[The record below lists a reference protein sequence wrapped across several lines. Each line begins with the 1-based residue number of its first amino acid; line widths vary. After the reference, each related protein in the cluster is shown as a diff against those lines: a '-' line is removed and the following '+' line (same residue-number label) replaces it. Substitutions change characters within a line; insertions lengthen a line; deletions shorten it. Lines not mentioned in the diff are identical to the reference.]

1 MMNKKLLV
9 LLALGFSALA
19 STADARDERLKFP
32 IADARVTDAAKEK
45 LDGSVKFYW
54 GKQSHPAVTQRLGVF
69 TSNKKTNFFGKSDKE
84 GCEWAWLSAMISL
97 QERAHKEGGNAV
109 IGIKSVY
116 KGDELV
122 SEKEYECGAGSIM
135 GGVAL
140 RGEVVKLG
148 K

>member
-1 MMNKKLLV
+1 MTNKKWIP
-9 LLALGFSALA
+9 LLALAFAA
-19 STADARDERLKFP
+19 MVSTADARDDRLKFP
-32 IADARVTDAAKEK
+32 IADAKATDAAKEK
-45 LDGSVKFYW
+45 LDGSIKFYW
-54 GKQSHPAVTQRLGVF
+54 GKQGHPAVDKNLGEF
-69 TSNKKTNFFGKSDKE
+69 TANKKTNFFGKSDKE

-116 KGDELV
+116 KRDEFT

>member
-1 MMNKKLLV
+1 MNKKLIS
-9 LLALGFSALA
+9 LLALSLMAL
-19 STADARDERLKFP
+19 TNVADARDDRLKFP
-32 IADARVTDAAKEK
+32 IADAKATDAAKEK
-45 LDGSVKFYW
+45 LDGSIKFYW
-54 GKQSHPAVTQRLGVF
+54 GKQKHPGVEKKLGEF
-69 TSNKKTNFFGKSDKE
+69 TANKKTNFFGKSDKD

-97 QERAHKEGGNAV
+97 QERAHKEGGDAV

-116 KGDELV
+116 KRDEV
-122 SEKEYECGAGSIM
+122 SSETEYECGAGSIM

>member
-1 MMNKKLLV
+1 MNKKLLP
-9 LLALGFSALA
+9 LLALSLVLMSSAA
-19 STADARDERLKFP
+19 GARDDRLKFS
-32 IADARVTDAAKEK
+32 IADAMTTNAAKEK
-45 LDGSVKFYW
+45 LDGSIKFYW
-54 GKQSHPAVTQRLGVF
+54 GKQKHPGVEKKLGEF
-69 TSNKKTNFFGKSDKE
+69 TSNKKTNFFGKSDKD

-116 KGDELV
+116 KKDELI
-122 SEKEYECGAGSIM
+122 SESDYECGAGSLM

-140 RGEVVKLG
+140 RGEVVQLG